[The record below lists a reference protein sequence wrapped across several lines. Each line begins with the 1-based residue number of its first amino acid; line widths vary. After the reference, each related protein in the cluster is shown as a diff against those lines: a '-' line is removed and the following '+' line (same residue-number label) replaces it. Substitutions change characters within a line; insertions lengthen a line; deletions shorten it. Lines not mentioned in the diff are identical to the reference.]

1 MAVQRRF
8 KRMLIDVRDEF
19 LLLQLGEMEIWDGAD
34 LALLREGLF
43 RLIQGESCPAIAI
56 DMRYVKYIPSG
67 FFGMLFDWQEKCG
80 TWFALTPPQPNVQR
94 MLWFRQF
101 FNWHSV
107 YKYIFCLS
115 IFNFHHKDKNYH
127 RQTHAVSRYQRW
139 ASDHQAVQ
147 QPPGNTA
154 GKQDIHAQRQV
165 SGLFMARHLGHLRHI
180 GRRGE
185 DCRQVTD
192 GFRIHI
198 SPN

>member
-1 MAVQRRF
+1 
-8 KRMLIDVRDEF
+8 MLIDVRDEF

-101 FNWHSV
+101 FKLNSDGLYEMVPEPTEAFSPTDSTPEV
-107 YKYIFCLS
+107 YLS
-115 IFNFHHKDKNYH
+115 S
-127 RQTHAVSRYQRW
+127 QTV
-139 ASDHQAVQ
+139 
-147 QPPGNTA
+147 
-154 GKQDIHAQRQV
+154 
-165 SGLFMARHLGHLRHI
+165 
-180 GRRGE
+180 
-185 DCRQVTD
+185 
-192 GFRIHI
+192 
-198 SPN
+198 

>member
-80 TWFALTPPQPNVQR
+80 TWFALTPPQPIVQR

-101 FNWHSV
+101 FKLNSDGLYEMVPEPTEAFSPTDSTPEV
-107 YKYIFCLS
+107 YLS
-115 IFNFHHKDKNYH
+115 S
-127 RQTHAVSRYQRW
+127 QTV
-139 ASDHQAVQ
+139 
-147 QPPGNTA
+147 
-154 GKQDIHAQRQV
+154 
-165 SGLFMARHLGHLRHI
+165 
-180 GRRGE
+180 
-185 DCRQVTD
+185 
-192 GFRIHI
+192 
-198 SPN
+198 